1 MQRLG
6 IMAAVHEEID
16 QLLEDMAGV
25 STHHIGMRDYHVG
38 NLYGHSCVIVL
49 ARMGKVAAAASTVTL
64 LREFSVDRLV
74 FSGLA
79 GGVAPQVRMGDVV
92 VGTELLQH
100 DLDASPLFPRHEIPL
115 LQRSRLEADEQLT
128 RTLAAAADD
137 YLREAW
143 QDEIAA
149 PARHSFGLAD
159 PRVHEGLIISGDQ
172 FINSAV
178 KVQALSN
185 DLPAALCVE
194 MEGAA
199 VAQICHEYGAR
210 FAVVRTVSDR
220 ADDSASHD
228 FTRFLREVA
237 SHYSSGIIK
246 RMLRMME

>member
-1 MQRLG
+1 
-6 IMAAVHEEID
+6 
-16 QLLEDMAGV
+16 
-25 STHHIGMRDYHVG
+25 
-38 NLYGHSCVIVL
+38 
-49 ARMGKVAAAASTVTL
+49 
-64 LREFSVDRLV
+64 
-74 FSGLA
+74 LA

-194 MEGAA
+194 MGGWA
-199 VAQICHEYGAR
+199 VAQICQEYGESCSVVSMVTERGEDSAR
-210 FAVVRTVSDR
+210 QEFTSVVRSGAR
-220 ADDSASHD
+220 
-228 FTRFLREVA
+228 
-237 SHYSSGIIK
+237 HY
-246 RMLRMME
+246 